1 MRRITLHAALIGAL
15 LLVFGAGSYAVAQ
28 GGERNVNSADMSG
41 YAEAPPVSSQASGK
55 FKAEIDDSA
64 DTITYELEYGDLE
77 GTVTQA
83 HIHFGQRSVSGGI
96 SVWLCETATNPNPLT
111 TADTPTCPQSGTVT
125 GVLRPSDV
133 QGPGGVPPAPGGQG
147 IAPGEFEEL
156 VAAIRAGRTYA
167 NVHSS
172 KFGPGEIRG
181 QVNDD
186 NQRDD

>member
-1 MRRITLHAALIGAL
+1 MRRLTLHAALIGAL
-15 LLVFGAGSYAVAQ
+15 LVVFGAGSYAVAH
-28 GGERNVNSADMSG
+28 GGKRHVKTGDMSG
-41 YAEAPPVSSQASGK
+41 YFEAPSVSSAASGEFEAK
-55 FKAEIDDSA
+55 IDDSR
-64 DTITYELEYGDLE
+64 DTITYELEYEDLE

-96 SVWLCETATNPNPLT
+96 SVWLCETATNQNPLT
-111 TADTPTCPQSGTVT
+111 TADTPTCPQSGKVT
-125 GVLRPSDV
+125 GTLTPADV

-172 KFGPGEIRG
+172 KFAPGEIRG
-181 QVNDD
+181 QINDR